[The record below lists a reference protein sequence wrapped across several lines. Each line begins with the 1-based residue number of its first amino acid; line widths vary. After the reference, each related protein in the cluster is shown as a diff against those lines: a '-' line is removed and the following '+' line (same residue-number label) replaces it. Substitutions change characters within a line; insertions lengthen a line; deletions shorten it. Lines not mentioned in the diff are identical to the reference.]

1 MGIDMPMTRT
11 PQWTAKMY
19 GSKKGRDHLGLGSVS
34 SDRILPSLSPSIN
47 VLTIHPRYHSFYVF
61 LLDEFWRRNLSRTQK
76 SWEDFFRPRDFLYS
90 LAAHLCKSHEH
101 REMRNIVGGQTTSV
115 LADQDQKYFSYVPD
129 YIVSPLGGYGLYYR
143 TVMAEMGIIYP
154 GGKGL
159 PYPVDVPS
167 EEGKKLAEAFR
178 TVVEGTRYYRDY
190 FDTTHSKIPV
200 EVIKEYIQGACLCQ
214 LKADKATDHNLL
226 LDIFLHHGRGNE
238 SEARRATF
246 RMFLDMADQTSPHAV
261 SEDEFRQL
269 LYFRKT
275 NDSLRYSPSID
286 VHETY
291 LHWRLYQAREY
302 YAFALNGLWTYLCEW
317 GIDQE
322 GDYRPL
328 PIRDFWE
335 HLNQT
340 LDFRSL
346 AKHLEMPTCKL
357 GPDKP
362 FIELLSWLRGTVT
375 AKPAKFDEAC
385 SITSPIN
392 EHRLYEEAMKTS
404 NPAFVTT
411 AGLLAMLGLIV
422 LRFQDSPLQN
432 SPAWEVARMG
442 AEVRLSLDSFLRTLD
457 RFVKTMRPSI
467 FEVARWIYENHVIL
481 QHELVATSKLPE
493 NTFRFQ
499 RDGDYLQFFNLENTL
514 GFTNSRF
521 DAISTTIHELGL
533 CGDLHEPG
541 HAVTPAGK
549 SLLKMGDL

>member
-1 MGIDMPMTRT
+1 
-11 PQWTAKMY
+11 MY

-34 SDRILPSLSPSIN
+34 SDRILPSVSPSIN
-47 VLTIHPRYHSFYVF
+47 VQTIHPRYHSFYAF
-61 LLDEFWRRNLSRTQK
+61 LLDEFWKRNLSRTQK
-76 SWEDFFRPRDFLYS
+76 SWEDFFRPRDFFYS
-90 LAAHLCKSHEH
+90 LAIHLCEAVEH
-101 REMRNIVGGQTTSV
+101 GEMRSIVGAQTTGA
-115 LADQDQKYFSYVPD
+115 LAGQDQTSFSYVSD
-129 YIVSPLGGYGLYYR
+129 YIDNPFGGYGLYYR
-143 TVMAEMGIIYP
+143 TVMAELGIIYP
-154 GGKGL
+154 GGRGL

-167 EEGKKLAEAFR
+167 EEGKKLADAFR
-178 TVVEGTRYYRDY
+178 TTVKDTRYYRNY
-190 FDTTHSKIPV
+190 FDSAHSKIPV
-200 EVIKEYIQGACLCQ
+200 EVIRGYIQKACLCQ
-214 LKADKATDHNLL
+214 LKVEKAEDHDLL
-226 LDIFLHHGRGNE
+226 LDTFLHRGRGNE
-238 SEARRATF
+238 AEARRATF
-246 RMFLDMADQTSPHAV
+246 RMFLDMADQTSQYAV

-269 LYFRKT
+269 LYFRRT
-275 NDSLRYSPSID
+275 RGRIRYSPSIE
-286 VHETY
+286 VHGTY
-291 LHWRLYQAREY
+291 LRWRLYQARGY
-302 YAFALNGLWTYLCEW
+302 YAFSLNGLWTYLCEW

-346 AKHLEMPTCKL
+346 AKHLEMPPCKL
-357 GPDKP
+357 EPDKP

-375 AKPAKFDEAC
+375 TKPAKFDEAC

-392 EHRLYEEAMKTS
+392 EHRLYEEAMNTS
-404 NPAFVTT
+404 NPPFVMT

-457 RFVKTMRPSI
+457 RFIKAMRPTI

-521 DAISTTIHELGL
+521 DAISATIHELGL

-549 SLLKMGDL
+549 RLLEMGDL